1 MSDMSKSEDS
11 DDPLSKLNNL
21 RKRLERNSR
30 ITDERNDSADA
41 TEDNDSTAIEEY
53 LTSRLQQIGEIT
65 PETKEYKGLR
75 TGNGWDS
82 DRIIEQGYKI
92 EPIALKRANEIAISS
107 NRTLGERI
115 IGKLRH
121 EKQEPRAIGEPT
133 VEFVPIWKI
142 RGFHECYYLRTN
154 SYRVKV
160 KEDVVGVE
168 VEGKSRDLILERKH
182 RRFIPTTIV
191 ERLQRLSGFLSSES
205 KYFVVS
211 NVTELAKT
219 RTDTEL
225 VITWSGKKL
234 SADDELLLT
243 SWRPKKIFDESDL
256 KVRGAKIL
264 VREASISK
272 ESLLEEFRA
281 QVIRMPER
289 FKQILSSRLQII
301 EFRRVYIPLIRVT
314 LQKGLVPHEIIING
328 SSGQIADKE
337 ILQML
342 N

>member
-1 MSDMSKSEDS
+1 MPETEDS
-11 DDPLSKLNNL
+11 DDDPISKLNNL
-21 RKRLERNSR
+21 RKRLEGLRA
-30 ITDERNDSADA
+30 TDNKNDPPQRA
-41 TEDNDSTAIEEY
+41 EDTDSTAIEEY

-92 EPIALKRANEIAISS
+92 EPIAIKRSVDIAISS
-107 NRTLGERI
+107 NRRLGERI

-121 EKQEPRAIGEPT
+121 EKQQALLIEEPT

-160 KEDVVGVE
+160 KGDVVGVE
-168 VEGKSRDLILERKH
+168 VEGKSRDLILERRH

-205 KYFVVS
+205 KYFVIS
-211 NVTELAKT
+211 TVTELAKT
-219 RTDTEL
+219 RTDAEL
-225 VITWSGKKL
+225 VITWNGKKL
-234 SADDELLLT
+234 SMDDELILT

-256 KVRGAKIL
+256 KARGAK
-264 VREASISK
+264 VRIREPTISK
-272 ESLLEEFRA
+272 ENLLEEFRT

-289 FKQILSSRLQII
+289 FKQILSSRLQIT

-328 SSGQIADKE
+328 SSGQIDRE

-342 N
+342 S

>member
-1 MSDMSKSEDS
+1 MPENEDS
-11 DDPLSKLNNL
+11 DDDPISKLNNL
-21 RKRLERNSR
+21 RKRLEGLRAKDDKNQ
-30 ITDERNDSADA
+30 TPQG
-41 TEDNDSTAIEEY
+41 TEDSDSTAIEEY
-53 LTSRLQQIGEIT
+53 LTNRLQQIGEIT

-82 DRIIEQGYKI
+82 DRIIEQGYRI
-92 EPIALKRANEIAISS
+92 EPIAIKRSVDIAISS
-107 NRTLGERI
+107 NRRLGERI

-121 EKQEPRAIGEPT
+121 EKQQALLIEEPT

-160 KEDVVGVE
+160 KGDVVGVE
-168 VEGKSRDLILERKH
+168 AEGKSRDLILERRH

-205 KYFVVS
+205 KYFVIS
-211 NVTELAKT
+211 SVTELAKT
-219 RTDTEL
+219 RTDAEL
-225 VITWSGKKL
+225 VITWNGKKL
-234 SADDELLLT
+234 SMDDELILT

-256 KVRGAKIL
+256 KARGAKIRI
-264 VREASISK
+264 REPTISK
-272 ESLLEEFRA
+272 ENILEEFRT

-289 FKQILSSRLQII
+289 FKQILSSRLQIT
-301 EFRRVYIPLIRVT
+301 EFKRVYIPLIRVT

-328 SSGQIADKE
+328 SSGQIADRE

-342 N
+342 S

>member
-1 MSDMSKSEDS
+1 LSKNEDS

-21 RKRLERNSR
+21 RKGLERNSR
-30 ITDERNDSADA
+30 SPDEKDDPPD
-41 TEDNDSTAIEEY
+41 TKEDNDSTAIEEY

-92 EPIALKRANEIAISS
+92 EPIALKRAADIAISS
-107 NRTLGERI
+107 NRRLAERI
-115 IGKLRH
+115 ISKLH
-121 EKQEPRAIGEPT
+121 EKQETRLIGEPT

-182 RRFIPTTIV
+182 SRFIPTTIV

-205 KYFVVS
+205 KYFLIN

-219 RTDTEL
+219 KTDAEL
-225 VITWSGKKL
+225 VITWNGKKL
-234 SADDELLLT
+234 NLDDELLLT

-256 KVRGAKIL
+256 KVRGAKIV
-264 VREASISK
+264 VREPSISK
-272 ESLLEEFRA
+272 ENLLEEFRT

-289 FKQILSSRLQII
+289 FKQILSSRLQIV

-337 ILQML
+337 TLQML

>member
-1 MSDMSKSEDS
+1 MPETEDS
-11 DDPLSKLNNL
+11 DDDPISKLNNL
-21 RKRLERNSR
+21 KKRLEGLRA
-30 ITDERNDSADA
+30 TDHKNDTPQTAED
-41 TEDNDSTAIEEY
+41 TESTAIEEY

-65 PETKEYKGLR
+65 PETKEYKGVR

-92 EPIALKRANEIAISS
+92 EPIAIKRSVDIAISS
-107 NRTLGERI
+107 NRRLRERI

-121 EKQEPRAIGEPT
+121 EKQQARLIEEPT

-160 KEDVVGVE
+160 KGDVVGVE
-168 VEGKSRDLILERKH
+168 VEGKSRDLILERRH

-205 KYFVVS
+205 KYFVIS
-211 NVTELAKT
+211 SVTELAKT
-219 RTDTEL
+219 RTDAEL
-225 VITWSGKKL
+225 AITWNGKKL
-234 SADDELLLT
+234 SMDDELILT

-256 KVRGAKIL
+256 KARGAK
-264 VREASISK
+264 VRIREPTISK
-272 ESLLEEFRA
+272 ENLLEEFRT

-289 FKQILSSRLQII
+289 FKQILSSRLQIT

-328 SSGQIADKE
+328 SSGQVADRE

-342 N
+342 S

>member
-1 MSDMSKSEDS
+1 LSKNEDS

-30 ITDERNDSADA
+30 SPDEKDDPPD
-41 TEDNDSTAIEEY
+41 TKEDNDSTAIEEY

-92 EPIALKRANEIAISS
+92 EPIALKRAADIAISS
-107 NRTLGERI
+107 NRRLAERI
-115 IGKLRH
+115 ISKLH
-121 EKQEPRAIGEPT
+121 EKQETRLIGEPT

-142 RGFHECYYLRTN
+142 RGFRECYYLRTN

-182 RRFIPTTIV
+182 SRFIPTTIV

-205 KYFVVS
+205 KYFLIN

-219 RTDTEL
+219 KTDAEL
-225 VITWSGKKL
+225 VITWNGKKL
-234 SADDELLLT
+234 NLDDELLLT

-256 KVRGAKIL
+256 KVRGAKMV
-264 VREASISK
+264 VREPSISK
-272 ESLLEEFRA
+272 ENLLEEFRT

-289 FKQILSSRLQII
+289 FKQILSSRLQIV
-301 EFRRVYIPLIRVT
+301 EFRRIYIPLIRVA
-314 LQKGLVPHEIIING
+314 LQKGLVPHEIVING

-337 ILQML
+337 TLQML

>member
-1 MSDMSKSEDS
+1 LSETEDS
-11 DDPLSKLNNL
+11 DDPISKLNNL
-21 RKRLERNSR
+21 RKRLEGKLRA
-30 ITDERNDSADA
+30 TDDKNDKNNIPET
-41 TEDNDSTAIEEY
+41 TEDTDSTAIEEY

-65 PETKEYKGLR
+65 PETKEYRGLR

-92 EPIALKRANEIAISS
+92 EPIAIKRSVDIAISS
-107 NRTLGERI
+107 HRRLGERI

-121 EKQEPRAIGEPT
+121 EQQARLVEEPA

-160 KEDVVGVE
+160 KGDVVGVE
-168 VEGKSRDLILERKH
+168 VEGKSRDLILEPRH

-205 KYFVVS
+205 KYFVIS

-219 RTDTEL
+219 RTDAEL
-225 VITWSGKKL
+225 VITWNGKKL
-234 SADDELLLT
+234 NMDDELILT
-243 SWRPKKIFDESDL
+243 SWRSKKIFDESDL
-256 KVRGAKIL
+256 KVRGAK
-264 VREASISK
+264 VRIREPTISK
-272 ESLLEEFRA
+272 ENLLEDFRA

-289 FKQILSSRLQII
+289 FKQILSSRLQIT

-314 LQKGLVPHEIIING
+314 LQKGLVPHEVIING
-328 SSGQIADKE
+328 SSGQIADRE

-342 N
+342 G

>member
-1 MSDMSKSEDS
+1 MPETEDS
-11 DDPLSKLNNL
+11 DDPISKLNNL
-21 RKRLERNSR
+21 RKRLEGNLRA
-30 ITDERNDSADA
+30 TDDKNDTLQTA
-41 TEDNDSTAIEEY
+41 EDTDSTAIEEY

-92 EPIALKRANEIAISS
+92 EPIAIKRSVDIAISA
-107 NRTLGERI
+107 NRRLGERI

-121 EKQEPRAIGEPT
+121 EKQQARLIEEPT

-160 KEDVVGVE
+160 KGDVVGVE
-168 VEGKSRDLILERKH
+168 VEGKSRDLILERRH

-205 KYFVVS
+205 KYFVIS
-211 NVTELAKT
+211 TVTELAKT

-225 VITWSGKKL
+225 VITWNGKKL
-234 SADDELLLT
+234 SMEDELILT

-256 KVRGAKIL
+256 KVRGAK
-264 VREASISK
+264 VRIREPTISK
-272 ESLLEEFRA
+272 ENLLEEFRT

-289 FKQILSSRLQII
+289 FKQILSSRLQIT

-328 SSGQIADKE
+328 SSGQITDRE

-342 N
+342 S